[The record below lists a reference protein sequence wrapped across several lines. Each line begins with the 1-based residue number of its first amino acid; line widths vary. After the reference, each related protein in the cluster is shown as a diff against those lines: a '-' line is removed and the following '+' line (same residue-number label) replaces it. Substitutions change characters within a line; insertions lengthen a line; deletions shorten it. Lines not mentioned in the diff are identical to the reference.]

1 MNKLMGQ
8 SVSARPVGTNDAYAQ
23 RLAKAEDVYNASQN
37 PPATSYAGVQTPLLS
52 RLAVAPDVK
61 WTGAPIVSH
70 KWIRQG
76 LRYMRSWGGLNMGE
90 FERPPISGPESGNV
104 NSSQFQTTLVQ
115 LHDWQTNDRWYICY
129 PAASVMFGSQHNL
142 GLSFRTPQLETQVT
156 GGSWPARMTP
166 RNRYK
171 KVQQV
176 PQYNTAP
183 RAYNTK
189 SAGS

>member
-1 MNKLMGQ
+1 
-8 SVSARPVGTNDAYAQ
+8 
-23 RLAKAEDVYNASQN
+23 
-37 PPATSYAGVQTPLLS
+37 
-52 RLAVAPDVK
+52 
-61 WTGAPIVSH
+61 
-70 KWIRQG
+70 
-76 LRYMRSWGGLNMGE
+76 
-90 FERPPISGPESGNV
+90 
-104 NSSQFQTTLVQ
+104 
-115 LHDWQTNDRWYICY
+115 
-129 PAASVMFGSQHNL
+129 MFGSQHNL

-183 RAYNTK
+183 KSYNTK